1 MEENKEPIVEETEE
15 SKQMKA
21 KYEARHQ
28 LIEKIKKVSNEIAD
42 ILEKEGL
49 DLQVTHSIAIVPL
62 RKGQ

>member
-1 MEENKEPIVEETEE
+1 MDENKEPIVEETEE
-15 SKQMKA
+15 SKKRKA
-21 KYEARHQ
+21 QYEIRHQ
-28 LIEKIKKVSNEIAD
+28 LIEKIKRVSNEIAD